1 MKFRQ
6 SIIWGGLLILALVLI
21 NFIPER
27 TITLPKRDMASIGAI
42 KCTVAKFL
50 LENVDKTR
58 QIAPLFDNLGN
69 YSFEGYSGNEAAQ
82 PFFDQGVRLTFAFN
96 HAEAHRSFLEASRLD
111 PESAMAYWGQAY
123 ALGPNINDQ
132 LPDQQRKESA
142 WEALQHAVS
151 LSGSATELERD
162 LITALQARY
171 SDDWERDQEELN
183 TAYLEA
189 MVRVRNKYPSNADVQ
204 TLYAAAA
211 MNTMPWNYWDE
222 AGEPSPNTPSAKK
235 ALEQAISINPE
246 HPGAHHYYIHMVEL
260 PYPDTGVASADVLGG
275 LMPGAGHLVHMPSH
289 IYIRVGRYQDA
300 VAANQQAILAD
311 EDYISQCYSQGL
323 YPLGYYP
330 HNIHFLWSASS
341 MIGQSQ
347 IAIDAA
353 KKTAEKVP
361 QGEMVEL
368 PFLQDF
374 AATPLLAYIRFGKWN
389 DILTYPAPDSA
400 IVHLRLMRHYARGMA
415 FIRKNNA
422 PEAKEELDA
431 IQDILEDPASAELM
445 AASQNTTDKIAR
457 IAFEVVAGELA
468 QLEGNKEAAR
478 NHLINAVEAEEALT
492 YTEPSAWHIPP
503 RQNLGAILMAQR
515 DYEAAEKTFRADLK
529 RVRQNGWS
537 LFGLYQSL
545 EAQGKTSEA
554 AAALSEYESIWKDA
568 DVTLEN
574 SVF

>member
-1 MKFRQ
+1 
-6 SIIWGGLLILALVLI
+6 
-21 NFIPER
+21 
-27 TITLPKRDMASIGAI
+27 
-42 KCTVAKFL
+42 
-50 LENVDKTR
+50 
-58 QIAPLFDNLGN
+58 
-69 YSFEGYSGNEAAQ
+69 
-82 PFFDQGVRLTFAFN
+82 
-96 HAEAHRSFLEASRLD
+96 
-111 PESAMAYWGQAY
+111 
-123 ALGPNINDQ
+123 
-132 LPDQQRKESA
+132 
-142 WEALQHAVS
+142 
-151 LSGSATELERD
+151 
-162 LITALQARY
+162 
-171 SDDWERDQEELN
+171 
-183 TAYLEA
+183 
-189 MVRVRNKYPSNADVQ
+189 
-204 TLYAAAA
+204 
-211 MNTMPWNYWDE
+211 
-222 AGEPSPNTPSAKK
+222 
-235 ALEQAISINPE
+235 
-246 HPGAHHYYIHMVEL
+246 MVEL

-347 IAIDAA
+347 IAVDAA

-374 AATPLLAYIRFGKWN
+374 AATPLLAYIRFGRWN

-400 IVHLRLMRHYARGMA
+400 IVHLRLIRHYARGMA
-415 FIRKNNA
+415 FIRKKNA

-431 IQDILEDPASAELM
+431 IQVILEDPASVELM

-457 IAFEVVAGELA
+457 IAYEVVAGELA

-478 NHLINAVEAEEALT
+478 NHLFKAVEAEEALT

-503 RQNLGAILMAQR
+503 RQNLGAILMAQG
-515 DYEAAEKTFRADLK
+515 DYGAAEKTYRADLE

-545 EAQGKTSEA
+545 KAQGKTSEA
-554 AAALSEYESIWKDA
+554 AAAFSEYESIWKDA